1 MLKIRVS
8 RLRRPKHEN
17 KHKKTPKQ
25 TKKKQKRK
33 NKKKRTESGL
43 KNKILLHRQV
53 RNSNQVFFHS
63 TRPASLTVCQRQT
76 WKNWERYLKHF
87 RLYFIYSSRIFMI
100 IEKTLN
106 QWSSWQKCSYTRGSR
121 KKKTKKEEDVSIW
134 LQSITSLMMQWNS
147 MEVWWLR
154 GD

>member
-17 KHKKTPKQ
+17 KHKKTHKQ
-25 TKKKQKRK
+25 TKKKTKTK
-33 NKKKRTESGL
+33 HKKKRTESGL

-76 WKNWERYLKHF
+76 
-87 RLYFIYSSRIFMI
+87 
-100 IEKTLN
+100 
-106 QWSSWQKCSYTRGSR
+106 
-121 KKKTKKEEDVSIW
+121 
-134 LQSITSLMMQWNS
+134 
-147 MEVWWLR
+147 
-154 GD
+154 